1 MERCGGLVYM
11 TVALDLRCGG
21 RVTQGTGH
29 SVDRYPAGLTQG
41 TQLSTVRGE
50 IWRENIFKGLLSVTF
65 SLAKTPGAG
74 AG

>member
-50 IWRENIFKGLLSVTF
+50 IWRENISQELLCD
-65 SLAKTPGAG
+65 LQLGARE
-74 AG
+74 AGEG